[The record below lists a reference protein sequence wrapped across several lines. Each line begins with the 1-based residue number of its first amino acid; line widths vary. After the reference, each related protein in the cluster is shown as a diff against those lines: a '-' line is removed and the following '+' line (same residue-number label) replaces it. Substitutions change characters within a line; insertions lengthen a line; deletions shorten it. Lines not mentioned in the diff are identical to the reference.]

1 MPLFG
6 NYERAGS
13 GISKERSQ
21 KKPFFR
27 FWEIFGRKF
36 WKLLELNMILSLSVL
51 PLVAALAAVFYL
63 GQTYTKAAVAI
74 AAVMLILFAAIFG
87 PNIAAVTKILRCF
100 TMEKP
105 CFIMET
111 YWKTF
116 KQSFKLACPLGLIDL
131 LVAASVTSA
140 VYVYPQVFEIVK
152 EAGEG
157 TAPVYYTLFVLTLS
171 IAIMVLM
178 MSFYGYLMIVSTD
191 LSFRNILKNSLAL
204 SFMALKTNLLT
215 LVISAAVMGVFVLL
229 TFSYPLIMVFVW
241 IFFPTAH
248 VGFLIV
254 FNCYPVIQKFVINPY
269 YALRGEVSPEM
280 QFADSAGENLFE
292 DRGGSE
298 APVEPPVEAKKKGKK
313 GKIVS

>member
-1 MPLFG
+1 
-6 NYERAGS
+6 
-13 GISKERSQ
+13 
-21 KKPFFR
+21 
-27 FWEIFGRKF
+27 
-36 WKLLELNMILSLSVL
+36 
-51 PLVAALAAVFYL
+51 
-63 GQTYTKAAVAI
+63 
-74 AAVMLILFAAIFG
+74 
-87 PNIAAVTKILRCF
+87 
-100 TMEKP
+100 
-105 CFIMET
+105 
-111 YWKTF
+111 
-116 KQSFKLACPLGLIDL
+116 
-131 LVAASVTSA
+131 

-254 FNCYPVIQKFVINPY
+254 FNCYPVIQKYVINPY

-280 QFADSAGENLFE
+280 QFADTAGENLFE

-298 APVEPPVEAKKKGKK
+298 APIEPPVEPKKKGKK